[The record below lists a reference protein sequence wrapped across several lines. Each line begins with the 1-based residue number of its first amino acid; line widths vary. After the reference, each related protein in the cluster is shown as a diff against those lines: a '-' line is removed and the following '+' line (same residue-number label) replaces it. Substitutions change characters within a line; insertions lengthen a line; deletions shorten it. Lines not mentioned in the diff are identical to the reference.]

1 MGFKVNVRA
10 NPQDRLVRVRGQRQP
25 RCENGVMIEQILH
38 NLQHA
43 LMIGLIGG
51 VLLIVWDIV
60 DPIPDDFKAIKKGK
74 RK

>member
-1 MGFKVNVRA
+1 
-10 NPQDRLVRVRGQRQP
+10 
-25 RCENGVMIEQILH
+25 MIEQILH